1 MKRFVPALILML
13 SALCFGAQAAS
24 AGEITV
30 YTALEN
36 EQVGQYLKLF
46 AAQHPDIKVNVVRD
60 STGIITAK
68 LLAEKDN
75 PVADVV
81 WGTAATSMLVMADLG
96 MLEPYA
102 PRGLDRVIPSFRD
115 AATPPLWVGID
126 VWETAIVVNA
136 VEAKKEKLPKIEGF
150 EDLLKPELKG
160 KIVMPNPASS
170 GTGFLT
176 VSAILQL
183 MGEEKGWAYLE
194 KLNGQIA
201 FYTHSG
207 SKPAKLAAA
216 GECTVGVSFGYAGLS
231 QKKKGAPVDVIFPK
245 EGAGWEVE
253 ANALVRKPS
262 VKADAKTFLDWA
274 ITDDVM
280 KEYAK
285 NYPITAVKLSGA
297 ALPEGYSKDP
307 VSQLIAKNDLL
318 WAAKHRDA
326 ILKTWSAKFEGASVT
341 K

>member
-1 MKRFVPALILML
+1 MKRPVLALILTL
-13 SALCFGAQAAS
+13 SALCLGSRTATV
-24 AGEITV
+24 GEITV

-36 EQVGQYLKLF
+36 EQVGDYLKVF
-46 AAQHPDIKVNVVRD
+46 ALRRPDITVNVVRD

-102 PRGLDRVIPSFRD
+102 PAGLDRVIPSFRD
-115 AATPPLWVGID
+115 GANPPLWVGID
-126 VWETAIVVNA
+126 VWETAIVVNRI
-136 VEAKKEKLPKIEGF
+136 EAEKEKLPEIRGF
-150 EDLLKPELKG
+150 EDLLKPELKR

-183 MGEEKGWAYLE
+183 MGEEKGWSYLE

-207 SKPAKLAAA
+207 SKPAKLAAS

-231 QKKKGAPVDVIFPK
+231 QKKKGAPVDVIFPR
-245 EGAGWEVE
+245 EGSGWEVE
-253 ANALVRKPS
+253 ANALVKKTS
-262 VKADAKTFLDWA
+262 VKADAKAFLDWA
-274 ITDDVM
+274 IGDEIM

-285 NYPITAVKLSGA
+285 NYPITAVRLSGTG
-297 ALPEGYSKDP
+297 LPEGYSKDP
-307 VSQLIAKNDLL
+307 VSQLVAKNDLL
-318 WAAKHRDA
+318 WAAKNRDR
-326 ILKTWSAKFEGASVT
+326 ILKTWSAKFEGSSVT

>member
-1 MKRFVPALILML
+1 MKRPVLALILTL
-13 SALCFGAQAAS
+13 SALCLGSRTAT

-36 EQVGQYLKLF
+36 EQVGDYLKVF
-46 AAQHPDIKVNVVRD
+46 ALRRPDITVNVVRD

-102 PRGLDRVIPSFRD
+102 PAGLDRVIPSFRD
-115 AATPPLWVGID
+115 GANPPLWVGID
-126 VWETAIVVNA
+126 VWETAIVVNRI
-136 VEAKKEKLPKIEGF
+136 EAEKEKLPEIRGF
-150 EDLLKPELKG
+150 EDLLKPELKR

-183 MGEEKGWAYLE
+183 MGEEKGWSYLE

-207 SKPAKLAAA
+207 SKPAKLAAS

-231 QKKKGAPVDVIFPK
+231 QKKKGAPVDVIFPR
-245 EGAGWEVE
+245 EGSGWEVE
-253 ANALVRKPS
+253 ANALVKKTS
-262 VKADAKTFLDWA
+262 VKADAKAFLDWA
-274 ITDDVM
+274 IGDEIM

-285 NYPITAVKLSGA
+285 NYPITAVRLSGTG
-297 ALPEGYSKDP
+297 LPEGYSKDP
-307 VSQLIAKNDLL
+307 VSQLVAKNDLL
-318 WAAKHRDA
+318 WAAKNRDR
-326 ILKTWSAKFEGASVT
+326 ILKTWSAKFEGSSVT